1 MHWIWPLASE
11 VFQPYPTLNL
21 PKASCHTFEK
31 KLSEDP
37 LKKRFSGGVPGGP
50 LKHRSSTGISK
61 TPNIHLAPNPRLT
74 SFQIVFPFKTL
85 NFSSKL
91 FLKKN
96 QVEQTHTTP
105 QHKHKGS
112 HKKNSARLEFFGLRG
127 TRPGVFC
134 HSMHAMRSLAGRLLL
149 AQRALSR
156 GVSWRT

>member
-1 MHWIWPLASE
+1 MAAS
-11 VFQPYPTLNL
+11 FRSLPTLNL

-50 LKHRSSTGISK
+50 LKHRSSTGIISK
-61 TPNIHLAPNPRLT
+61 TPIIHLAPNPRLT
-74 SFQIVFPFKTL
+74 SFQIVFPL
-85 NFSSKL
+85 KL
-91 FLKKN
+91 RILVPNCFF

-127 TRPGVFC
+127 TRPGVVFS

-156 GVSWRT
+156 GVSWQT